1 MKVCSVSRMREL
13 DRQAA
18 AQFGIPEEILM
29 ENAGL
34 ALGAVIA
41 GDMGVEGRRFVV
53 LCGVGNNGG
62 DGLVVARKLHSG
74 GGRVRVFVL
83 GDPSGFKGP
92 ARLNW
97 EIARRLG
104 LEIREPGDPAA
115 LARELADCDAIV
127 DAIFGTGLARE
138 VGGLHRG
145 VIEAINASGK
155 PVFSADIPSGV
166 HGDTGQVMGAAVR
179 AACTVAFGLPK
190 PGNLLF
196 PGFDLGGRLHVT
208 HISFPPELYRAEDL
222 QVAVNHPPPLPPRM
236 PDGHKGSFGQA
247 LFVAGAAAYYGAPRF
262 AALSFLKA
270 GGGYSRL
277 AAPASMIPFL
287 AAQADEI
294 VFLPQPETGS
304 GSVALQSLA
313 GLLELAERMDFV
325 VIGPGL
331 SLDGE
336 TQELVRRFTRA
347 VSKPLLIDGDGL
359 TAVSEDLDSLRRRSA
374 PTILTPHPG
383 EMAGLT
389 NRPVSEIRADRIGIL
404 QRAARELNAVVVLK
418 GAHSLIGLPDQRV
431 FINLSGNSG
440 MATAGSGDVLTGT
453 IAAAYCLGLPAAEA
467 VCLGVFL
474 HGWAG
479 DLAAAEMGADGITA
493 RDILQALPLAL
504 KLEREG
510 AGRSRRCPRVI

>member
-1 MKVCSVSRMREL
+1 MKVCSVSRMREM

-41 GDMGVEGRRFVV
+41 GDIGVEGRRFVV
-53 LCGVGNNGG
+53 VCGVGNNGG
-62 DGLVVARKLHSG
+62 DGLVAARKLHSG
-74 GGRVRVFVL
+74 GGRVRVFLL

-104 LEIREPGDPAA
+104 LEIREPGAPAA
-115 LARELADCDAIV
+115 LARAGRLRCHRGRH
-127 DAIFGTGLARE
+127 FRHRPGTRGRRSPSRRHRGDQCQRKARFQCRHPFRRPRRHRS
-138 VGGLHRG
+138 GHGCGRPGRLHRRLRP
-145 VIEAINASGK
+145 AQTRKS
-155 PVFSADIPSGV
+155 P
-166 HGDTGQVMGAAVR
+166 
-179 AACTVAFGLPK
+179 
-190 PGNLLF
+190 F
-196 PGFDLGGRLHVT
+196 PGSDLGGRLHVT
-208 HISFPPELYRAEDL
+208 HISFPPELYQAEDL

-294 VFLPQPETGS
+294 VFLPQPETAS

-359 TAVSEDLDSLRRRSA
+359 TAVSEDLDSVRRRSA
-374 PTILTPHPG
+374 TILTPHPG

-404 QRAARELNAVVVLK
+404 QRAAGELNAVVVL

-453 IAAAYCLGLPAAEA
+453 IAAAYCFGLPEAEA

-474 HGWAG
+474 HGGPATWRPRRWG
-479 DLAAAEMGADGITA
+479 PTA
-493 RDILQALPLAL
+493 
-504 KLEREG
+504 
-510 AGRSRRCPRVI
+510 